1 MEWSSA
7 KPHSS
12 LGPSLFIL
20 GRFLF
25 LGVGLGFDMKRAE
38 LVKSFG
44 PTTSIYYHMVEFN
57 YGQERV
63 SFILDFPIQTNES
76 LIENDTPSK
85 ILFARFAQ
93 YIKFL

>member
-1 MEWSSA
+1 
-7 KPHSS
+7 
-12 LGPSLFIL
+12 
-20 GRFLF
+20 
-25 LGVGLGFDMKRAE
+25 
-38 LVKSFG
+38 
-44 PTTSIYYHMVEFN
+44 MVEFN

-63 SFILDFPIQTNES
+63 SFILDFPMQTNES

>member
-1 MEWSSA
+1 MVLGDASQQLWTFLSHPRTFSSSA
-7 KPHSS
+7 WA
-12 LGPSLFIL
+12 F
-20 GRFLF
+20 
-25 LGVGLGFDMKRAE
+25 GFDMKRAG

-63 SFILDFPIQTNES
+63 SFILDFPMQTNES